1 MNIPRNLQISILSK
15 LLIFIVLCC
24 LTLATFWTFPLDR
37 NRILIGLFNMAIGV
51 AWLAYM
57 RARLPGA
64 GGQIP
69 MIGNLILV
77 FLKKTEDRNS

>member
-1 MNIPRNLQISILSK
+1 M
-15 LLIFIVLCC
+15 LIIAVLCC

-69 MIGNLILV
+69 MIGNLI
-77 FLKKTEDRNS
+77 FFKKTEDRNS

>member
-1 MNIPRNLQISILSK
+1 M
-15 LLIFIVLCC
+15 LIFIVLCC

-69 MIGNLILV
+69 MIGKQSGMDEKFNTN
-77 FLKKTEDRNS
+77 FFKTEVRDS